1 MGHRKSCIYEPEPKG
16 SLLPDE
22 AELMSTS
29 ATISGTRLH
38 QKGTAPWRRLA
49 AVKAVRRQ
57 GRGALAPNTERV
69 MVHTGLLM
77 WKI

>member
-1 MGHRKSCIYEPEPKG
+1 MGRRESCIYEPEPKG

-38 QKGTAPWRRLA
+38 QKGTAPLEEAA
-49 AVKAVRRQ
+49 AVEVERRP
-57 GRGALAPNTERV
+57 GPR
-69 MVHTGLLM
+69 H
-77 WKI
+77 

>member
-1 MGHRKSCIYEPEPKG
+1 
-16 SLLPDE
+16 
-22 AELMSTS
+22 MSTS